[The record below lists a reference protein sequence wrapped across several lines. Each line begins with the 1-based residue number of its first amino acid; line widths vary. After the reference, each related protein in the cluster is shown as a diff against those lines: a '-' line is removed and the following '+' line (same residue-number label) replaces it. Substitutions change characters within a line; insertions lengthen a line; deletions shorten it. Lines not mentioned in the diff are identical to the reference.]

1 VINKRQQARITLS
14 SQEWIA
20 GKEVWLGK
28 HPRVCAT
35 YFQPLNFPFSHN
47 QPTAISLLLLVPF
60 SKVLLLHFTCHV
72 KIKAT
77 ESNDSGGWLSML
89 SLPNFTGGTTALS
102 SPRSLAPPRS
112 RHSVFKKVTV
122 PSRYPCC
129 CSSLRLQELSIQEP
143 LEESREIFRLQT
155 QNDENDPVP
164 RDQEEERGI
173 SKIQVSREKY
183 IPVSKAELLD
193 AVLLKLFD
201 SQDDDANQFLLLSS

>member
-1 VINKRQQARITLS
+1 
-14 SQEWIA
+14 
-20 GKEVWLGK
+20 
-28 HPRVCAT
+28 
-35 YFQPLNFPFSHN
+35 
-47 QPTAISLLLLVPF
+47 
-60 SKVLLLHFTCHV
+60 
-72 KIKAT
+72 
-77 ESNDSGGWLSML
+77 ML

-112 RHSVFKKVTV
+112 RHVVFKKATV
-122 PSRYPCC
+122 ISGYPCC
-129 CSSLRLQELSIQEP
+129 RSSSRLQELSIQEP

-155 QNDENDPVP
+155 QEAENDPVP
-164 RDQEEERGI
+164 SDQEEERGI